1 MPVALPRPIGAGARL
16 ASGRSALGV
25 SRLADRSCR
34 RENTLVDSACL
45 SDQAGPLEIGFR
57 DKSYDFAQ
65 QALQAGDGLYPAHAN
80 IVPTRLQRRESWM
93 SHVREGRAAD
103 RHGCPARVT
112 AARADGSWRWVETLH
127 SIAGDN
133 RLCACV
139 MTGTGLNVLSF
150 LFLGFFLGMRHATDA
165 DHVVAI
171 ATIVSRERSMAGS
184 ALIGA
189 AWGVGH
195 TMTVM
200 AVGAA
205 IIVFGVV
212 IPPRLGLS
220 MEFAV
225 GIMLVLLGIL
235 TLTGMGRTVGAAHA
249 HAGVPAG
256 GHPLDL
262 HDHLHAHGDY
272 VHRHPHGDGPDAHG
286 HAEEHTPLARL
297 DRSGLG
303 RIAFHKWLRP
313 FAVGLVH
320 GLAGSAAAALM
331 VLSIIRE
338 PVAALGYL
346 LLFGLGTIV
355 GMMLITLMLSAPF
368 AFTAV
373 NLPKF
378 NWRLRVASGLISF
391 VFGVILIYGIGFAE
405 GGLFTDAPTW
415 DPRWLCQTTDSPCPW
430 LWGRS

>member
-1 MPVALPRPIGAGARL
+1 MAGTSL
-16 ASGRSALGV
+16 
-25 SRLADRSCR
+25 
-34 RENTLVDSACL
+34 
-45 SDQAGPLEIGFR
+45 
-57 DKSYDFAQ
+57 
-65 QALQAGDGLYPAHAN
+65 N
-80 IVPTRLQRRESWM
+80 I
-93 SHVREGRAAD
+93 
-103 RHGCPARVT
+103 
-112 AARADGSWRWVETLH
+112 
-127 SIAGDN
+127 
-133 RLCACV
+133 
-139 MTGTGLNVLSF
+139 LSF
-150 LFLGFFLGMRHATDA
+150 LLLGFFLGMRHATDA

-171 ATIVSRERSMAGS
+171 ATIVSRERSMTGS

-235 TLTGMGRTVGAAHA
+235 TLTGMGRAVGLARV
-249 HAGVPAG
+249 HAGVPG
-256 GHPLDL
+256 GDAHDHHSHDHL

-272 VHRHPHGDGPDAHG
+272 LHHHPHGDGPDAHG
-286 HAEEHTPLARL
+286 HAEEQTPLARL
-297 DRSGLG
+297 DRYGLR
-303 RIAFHKWLRP
+303 RIALYQWLRP
-313 FAVGLVH
+313 FVVGLVH

-338 PVAALGYL
+338 PAAALGYL
-346 LLFGLGTIV
+346 LLFGLGTIF
-355 GMMLITLMLSAPF
+355 GMMLITLLLSAPF

-415 DPRWLCQTTDSPCPW
+415 DPH
-430 LWGRS
+430 

>member
-1 MPVALPRPIGAGARL
+1 
-16 ASGRSALGV
+16 
-25 SRLADRSCR
+25 
-34 RENTLVDSACL
+34 
-45 SDQAGPLEIGFR
+45 
-57 DKSYDFAQ
+57 
-65 QALQAGDGLYPAHAN
+65 
-80 IVPTRLQRRESWM
+80 
-93 SHVREGRAAD
+93 
-103 RHGCPARVT
+103 
-112 AARADGSWRWVETLH
+112 
-127 SIAGDN
+127 
-133 RLCACV
+133 
-139 MTGTGLNVLSF
+139 MTGTALNVVSF

-171 ATIVSRERSMAGS
+171 ATIVSRERSVAGS

-195 TMTVM
+195 TITVM

-212 IPPRLGLS
+212 VPPKLGLS

-235 TLTGMGRTVGAAHA
+235 TLTGMGRAVGAAHA
-249 HAGVPAG
+249 HAHAADPR
-256 GHPLDL
+256 GHALDL

-272 VHRHPHGDGPDAHG
+272 VHRHPHGHGPAAHG
-286 HAEEHTPLARL
+286 HAEAHTPLAGL

-303 RIAFHKWLRP
+303 RIAFYQWLRP

-320 GLAGSAAAALM
+320 GLAGSAAVALM

-346 LLFGLGTIV
+346 LLFGFGTIV
-355 GMMLITLMLSAPF
+355 GMMLITLILSAPF

-378 NWRLRVASGLISF
+378 NWRLRVASGLVSF
-391 VFGVILIYGIGFAE
+391 VFGVVLIYGIGFAE

-415 DPRWLCQTTDSPCPW
+415 NPR
-430 LWGRS
+430 

>member
-1 MPVALPRPIGAGARL
+1 
-16 ASGRSALGV
+16 
-25 SRLADRSCR
+25 
-34 RENTLVDSACL
+34 
-45 SDQAGPLEIGFR
+45 
-57 DKSYDFAQ
+57 
-65 QALQAGDGLYPAHAN
+65 
-80 IVPTRLQRRESWM
+80 
-93 SHVREGRAAD
+93 
-103 RHGCPARVT
+103 
-112 AARADGSWRWVETLH
+112 
-127 SIAGDN
+127 
-133 RLCACV
+133 
-139 MTGTGLNVLSF
+139 MTGTALNVVSF

-189 AWGVGH
+189 AWGIGH

-212 IPPRLGLS
+212 IPPKLGLS

-235 TLTGMGRTVGAAHA
+235 TLTGMGRAVGATQAHA
-249 HAGVPAG
+249 NIPG
-256 GHPLDL
+256 GHAHDL

-272 VHRHPHGDGPDAHG
+272 VHMHPHGHDPDAHG
-286 HAEEHTPLARL
+286 HAEDQTPLARL
-297 DRSGLG
+297 DRSAFG
-303 RIAFHKWLRP
+303 RMAFYQWLRP
-313 FAVGLVH
+313 FVVGLVH

-346 LLFGLGTIV
+346 LLFGLGTVV
-355 GMMLITLMLSAPF
+355 GMMLITLILSAPF

-405 GGLFTDAPTW
+405 GGLFTDAPSW
-415 DPRWLCQTTDSPCPW
+415 EPR
-430 LWGRS
+430 

>member
-1 MPVALPRPIGAGARL
+1 
-16 ASGRSALGV
+16 
-25 SRLADRSCR
+25 
-34 RENTLVDSACL
+34 
-45 SDQAGPLEIGFR
+45 
-57 DKSYDFAQ
+57 
-65 QALQAGDGLYPAHAN
+65 
-80 IVPTRLQRRESWM
+80 
-93 SHVREGRAAD
+93 
-103 RHGCPARVT
+103 
-112 AARADGSWRWVETLH
+112 
-127 SIAGDN
+127 
-133 RLCACV
+133 
-139 MTGTGLNVLSF
+139 MTGTALNVVSF
-150 LFLGFFLGMRHATDA
+150 LFLGFSLGIRHATDA

-171 ATIVSRERSMAGS
+171 ATIVSRERSIAGS

-189 AWGVGH
+189 AWGIGH

-212 IPPRLGLS
+212 IPPKLGLS

-235 TLTGMGRTVGAAHA
+235 TLTGTGRAVGAAHA
-249 HAGVPAG
+249 HANIPG
-256 GHPLDL
+256 GHAHDL

-272 VHRHPHGDGPDAHG
+272 VHMHPHGHDPDAHG
-286 HAEEHTPLARL
+286 HAEDQTPLARL
-297 DRSGLG
+297 DRSGFG
-303 RIAFHKWLRP
+303 RIALYQWLRP
-313 FAVGLVH
+313 FVVGLVH

-346 LLFGLGTIV
+346 LLFGLGTVV
-355 GMMLITLMLSAPF
+355 GMMLITLILSAPF

-405 GGLFTDAPTW
+405 GGLFTDAPSW
-415 DPRWLCQTTDSPCPW
+415 EPR
-430 LWGRS
+430 

>member
-1 MPVALPRPIGAGARL
+1 
-16 ASGRSALGV
+16 
-25 SRLADRSCR
+25 
-34 RENTLVDSACL
+34 
-45 SDQAGPLEIGFR
+45 
-57 DKSYDFAQ
+57 
-65 QALQAGDGLYPAHAN
+65 
-80 IVPTRLQRRESWM
+80 
-93 SHVREGRAAD
+93 
-103 RHGCPARVT
+103 
-112 AARADGSWRWVETLH
+112 
-127 SIAGDN
+127 
-133 RLCACV
+133 
-139 MTGTGLNVLSF
+139 MTGTAVNVVSF

-171 ATIVSRERSMAGS
+171 ATIVSRERSLAGS

-195 TMTVM
+195 TITVM

-205 IIVFGVV
+205 IILFGVV

-235 TLTGMGRTVGAAHA
+235 TLTGMGRAVGAAHA
-249 HAGVPAG
+249 HAGVPG
-256 GHPLDL
+256 GHALDLQDHL
-262 HDHLHAHGDY
+262 HDHLHDHPHAHGDY
-272 VHRHPHGDGPDAHG
+272 VHRHPHGHDPDAHG

-303 RIAFHKWLRP
+303 RIAFYQWLRP

-320 GLAGSAAAALM
+320 GLAGSAAVALM

-355 GMMLITLMLSAPF
+355 GMMLITLLLSAPF

-391 VFGVILIYGIGFAE
+391 VFGVVLIYGIGFAD

-415 DPRWLCQTTDSPCPW
+415 EPR
-430 LWGRS
+430 